1 MNAAP
6 RPLRWKATFIGSIAA
21 TGAGS
26 LLLAACADA
35 LLPPGDDAWLAVD
48 IALWVFIAGGIY
60 AANQQWIGRSRGQQI
75 ERLAL
80 CLLIAIPMGVAI
92 LVLAMAF
99 LVNAV
104 GFH

>member
-6 RPLRWKATFIGSIAA
+6 QPLRWKATLVGSIAA
-21 TGAGS
+21 TGAGG
-26 LLLAACADA
+26 LLLAAGADA

-75 ERLAL
+75 TRYAL
-80 CLLIAIPMGVAI
+80 CLAIAIPMGAAI
-92 LVLAMAF
+92 LVLTMAF
-99 LVNAV
+99 LVNAI